1 MHFSNCD
8 CQCLEAG
15 VTETEFVQHLQEIC
29 GDGSVVVDQEKLE
42 DARYDVH
49 ETGYAPALILV
60 PTEADSLPDAIAE
73 ISGAGYAIAPRG
85 GGLSYTAGYIPQ
97 SDRTV
102 LVDTTALNQII
113 EIRPDDMTITVE
125 CGATWKQI
133 YDALAPHKLRL
144 PFFGTFSGKG
154 ATVGGGLSHGA
165 LFFGSARY
173 GSAADMV
180 LGMDVV
186 CANGQIL
193 RTGQGALKVE
203 GKPFLRSFGPDL
215 TGLFVHDGGA
225 LGLKLR
231 ATLRLIRMPEHFDYF
246 SFAYPTFEAASEAL
260 CAIAREGV
268 AEEAYIMDPATTD
281 HLDID
286 TAEMLRS
293 ASAVAKSADNPL
305 AAAKSLLAMGKA
317 GAAVIPKGHYS
328 LHVTVAGL
336 SREAVAADGKSIVRI
351 QEAAGGRQVT
361 ATIPMV
367 ARADPFANL
376 NGVMGP
382 DGGRWTA
389 LNAKVALSD
398 VQKLLNAFNVMIAPY
413 ADEMDGKGVRITRL
427 SSALSNHCYSFET
440 VFHWRDSW
448 LPLHRN
454 APDPSHVRKYEEPPA
469 NPEGRELVDN
479 LRQKTVNLF
488 RDVGAASNQIGR
500 VYPFL
505 SALSDEPRDLL
516 LTLKQ
521 FLDPKGSMN
530 PGVLEFPVNNQV
542 KS

>member
-1 MHFSNCD
+1 M
-8 CQCLEAG
+8 
-15 VTETEFVQHLQEIC
+15 TEPELAQRLREIC
-29 GDGSVVVDQEKLE
+29 GHGSVVVEQEKLE

-49 ETGYAPALILV
+49 ETGCAPAILLKS
-60 PTEADSLPDAIAE
+60 TEADSLPDAIAE
-73 ISGAGYAIAPRG
+73 ISRAGYAIAPRG

-102 LVDTTALNQII
+102 LIDVTGLNHII

-125 CGATWKQI
+125 CGVTWKQI

-180 LGMDVV
+180 LGMDVA
-186 CANGQIL
+186 CANGKVL
-193 RTGQGALKVE
+193 RTGQGALQVE
-203 GKPFLRSFGPDL
+203 GKSFLRSFGPDL

-231 ATLRLIRMPEHFDYF
+231 ATLRLIRMPEHFDHV
-246 SFAYPTFEAASEAL
+246 SFAYTTFEAASDAL

-286 TAEMLRS
+286 AAEMLRS

-305 AAAKSLLAMGKA
+305 AAAKNLLAMGKA

-336 SREAVAADGKSIVRI
+336 SREAVAADGKSVVRI
-351 QEAAGGRQVT
+351 QEAAGGREVT

-500 VYPFL
+500 VYSFL

-516 LTLKQ
+516 LTLKH
-521 FLDPKGSMN
+521 FLDPKGVMN
-530 PGVLEFPVNNQV
+530 PGVLEFPINNQM

>member
-260 CAIAREGV
+260 CAIARQGV

-376 NGVMGP
+376 NGAMGP

-427 SSALSNHCYSFET
+427 
-440 VFHWRDSW
+440 
-448 LPLHRN
+448 
-454 APDPSHVRKYEEPPA
+454 
-469 NPEGRELVDN
+469 
-479 LRQKTVNLF
+479 
-488 RDVGAASNQIGR
+488 
-500 VYPFL
+500 
-505 SALSDEPRDLL
+505 
-516 LTLKQ
+516 
-521 FLDPKGSMN
+521 
-530 PGVLEFPVNNQV
+530 
-542 KS
+542 